1 MRWVEKTIQ
10 RAVNKEL
17 ERFGRNMQMEW
28 EKIIKYFYC
37 TAGWAGP
44 GSPAPRGCC
53 RPEAESG
60 VTWRIGSEGHRRG
73 STARLRRAGTG
84 SHPI

>member
-28 EKIIKYFYC
+28 EKIIKYFY
-37 TAGWAGP
+37 
-44 GSPAPRGCC
+44 
-53 RPEAESG
+53 
-60 VTWRIGSEGHRRG
+60 
-73 STARLRRAGTG
+73 L
-84 SHPI
+84 